1 MPKARG
7 SRLPAFFTVMF
18 VFNMAANFAHPVT
31 PSIIQTLGL
40 SDYMF
45 GLALASQMFV
55 NFLFSPFW
63 GRLNDYISSRRTLL
77 ICGLG
82 YALGQVFFA
91 LSRSEL
97 QFVLARM
104 FAGAFVG
111 GAYVSFLTYVV
122 NVSDERGA
130 GRGMA
135 ITATVQ
141 SVSSSFGYFIG
152 GMLGEINVFL
162 SVWVQ
167 AATLGSCAFAFF
179 LLMADDTRE
188 SLASLDAR
196 SLARQCNPFSAFLAC
211 RRFMTR
217 MLAVLFVMYG
227 LSNLGYIAFD
237 QCFNY
242 YIRDQFGLSSGY
254 NGVIKAVLGVIS
266 LVANST
272 ICMWILRKKDTAR
285 YMVGVMLICAVSM
298 AGVILLESLVPFI
311 IANVLFLAFYF
322 ISTPLFQSMVAE
334 LGRGGDSNLVMGM
347 TNAVKSLGNI
357 FGALFAGFIYEIN
370 ARLPFVF
377 GFIAFAVASALMTVY
392 WRMDQGKRAVD
403 KSRE

>member
-1 MPKARG
+1 MSTAAKG
-7 SRLPAFFTVMF
+7 RLPAFFAVMF

-63 GRLNDYISSRRTLL
+63 GRLNDYLSSKRTLL

-91 LSRSEL
+91 LARTEL

-104 FAGAFVG
+104 FAGVFVG

-122 NVSDERGA
+122 NVSDLRSR

-141 SVSSSFGYFIG
+141 SVSSSFGYFVG
-152 GMLGEINVFL
+152 GMLGEVNIFL
-162 SVWVQ
+162 SVWAQ
-167 AATLGSCAFAFF
+167 AATLAVCAVAFF
-179 LLMADDTRE
+179 LIMADDTRE
-188 SLASLDAR
+188 SLANLNAGA
-196 SLARQCNPFSAFLAC
+196 LVKQCNPMSAFWQC
-211 RRFMTR
+211 RRFMTK
-217 MLAVLFVMYG
+217 MMAVLFLMYG
-227 LSNLGYIAFD
+227 LSSLGYIAFD

-254 NGVIKAVLGVIS
+254 NGVIKAMLGVIS

-272 ICMWILRKKDTAR
+272 ICMWILRKNETSR
-285 YMVGVMLICAVSM
+285 YMVGVMLICTVSM
-298 AGVILLESLVPFI
+298 IGVILLESLVPFI
-311 IANVLFLAFYF
+311 IVNVLFLAFYF
-322 ISTPLFQSMVAE
+322 ISTPLSQSMVAE
-334 LGRGGDSNLVMGM
+334 LGEGSDSNLVMGAS
-347 TNAVKSLGNI
+347 NAVKSLGNI
-357 FGALFAGFIYEIN
+357 FGSLFAGFIYEIN
-370 ARLPFVF
+370 AKLPFVF
-377 GFIAFAVASALMTVY
+377 GFIAFAAASALMVLY
-392 WRMDQGKRAVD
+392 WQMERRQKTAAQG
-403 KSRE
+403 

>member
-1 MPKARG
+1 MQQAKSG
-7 SRLPAFFTVMF
+7 RLPAFFAVMF

-31 PSIIQTLGL
+31 PSIIQSLGL

-63 GRLNDYISSRRTLL
+63 GRINDYISSRRTLL

-91 LSRSEL
+91 LARTEL

-104 FAGAFVG
+104 FAGIFVG

-122 NVSDERGA
+122 NISDIKSR

-152 GMLGEINVFL
+152 GMLGEVNIFL
-162 SVWVQ
+162 SVWCQ
-167 AATLGSCAFAFF
+167 AATLASCAVVFF

-188 SLASLDAR
+188 SIRDLQAGALVKE
-196 SLARQCNPFSAFLAC
+196 CNPLSAFWQC
-211 RRFMTR
+211 RRFMTK
-217 MLAVLFVMYG
+217 MMVVLFLMYG
-227 LSNLGYIAFD
+227 LSSLGYIAFD

-242 YIRDQFGLSSGY
+242 YIRDQFGLTSGY

-272 ICMWILRKKDTAR
+272 ICMWILRA
-285 YMVGVMLICAVSM
+285 
-298 AGVILLESLVPFI
+298 
-311 IANVLFLAFYF
+311 
-322 ISTPLFQSMVAE
+322 
-334 LGRGGDSNLVMGM
+334 
-347 TNAVKSLGNI
+347 
-357 FGALFAGFIYEIN
+357 
-370 ARLPFVF
+370 
-377 GFIAFAVASALMTVY
+377 
-392 WRMDQGKRAVD
+392 
-403 KSRE
+403 

>member
-1 MPKARG
+1 MQQAKSG
-7 SRLPAFFTVMF
+7 RLPAFFAVMF

-31 PSIIQTLGL
+31 PSIIQSLGL

-63 GRLNDYISSRRTLL
+63 GRINDYISSRRTLL

-91 LSRSEL
+91 LARTEL

-104 FAGAFVG
+104 FAGIFVG

-122 NVSDERGA
+122 NVSDIKSR

-152 GMLGEINVFL
+152 GMLGEVNIFL
-162 SVWVQ
+162 SVWCQ
-167 AATLGSCAFAFF
+167 AATLASCAVVFF

-188 SLASLDAR
+188 SIRDLQAGALVKE
-196 SLARQCNPFSAFLAC
+196 CNPLSAFWQC
-211 RRFMTR
+211 RRFMTK
-217 MLAVLFVMYG
+217 MMVVLFLMYG
-227 LSNLGYIAFD
+227 LSSLGYIAFD

-242 YIRDQFGLSSGY
+242 YIRDQFGLTSGY

-272 ICMWILRKKDTAR
+272 ICMWILRKNDTSR
-285 YMVGVMLICAVSM
+285 YMVGVMLICTVSM
-298 AGVILLESLVPFI
+298 VGVILLESLVPFI
-311 IANVLFLAFYF
+311 LVNTLFLAFYF
-322 ISTPLFQSMVAE
+322 ISTPLSQSMVAD
-334 LGRGGDSNLVMGM
+334 LGQGSDINLVMGAS
-347 TNAVKSLGNI
+347 NAVKSLGNI
-357 FGALFAGFIYEIN
+357 FGSLFAGFLYAIN
-370 ARLPFVF
+370 AKLPFTF
-377 GFIAFAVASALMTVY
+377 GFVAFAAASALMVAY
-392 WRMDQGKRAVD
+392 WRMEKAKKQVAQ
-403 KSRE
+403 